1 MSKDNHN
8 GWANRETWCFN
19 LYLRNDRQLY
29 HLTKKAAVRGMR
41 EADDFEQK
49 YPHLVANYEQKYPQ
63 VEPTKSLLVG
73 QSIMRFMESL
83 HLDMIESV
91 REGVGFM
98 SSTDDGLI
106 VHAEVSKVL
115 SPDSEVP
122 LYIDFKL
129 IDLVSMFHDIG
140 SLNRV
145 DVRQIGNGWIEDL
158 EEVDA

>member
-19 LYLRNDRQLY
+19 LYLRNDEQLY

-41 EADDFEQK
+41 EADD
-49 YPHLVANYEQKYPQ
+49 YEQKYPQ
-63 VEPTKSLLVG
+63 VELTKSLLVG
-73 QSIMRFMESL
+73 QSVMRFMESL
-83 HLDMIESV
+83 YLDMIESV

-98 SSTDDGLI
+98 SLTDDGLI
-106 VHAEVSKVL
+106 VHAEASKVL
-115 SPDSEVP
+115 SPESGVP

-145 DVRQIGNGWIEDL
+145 DVGQIGNGWIEDL

>member
-41 EADDFEQK
+41 EASNF
-49 YPHLVANYEQKYPQ
+49 EQKYPQ

-83 HLDMIESV
+83 YLDMIESV

>member
-19 LYLRNDRQLY
+19 LYLRNDKQLY

-41 EADDFEQK
+41 EADDFG
-49 YPHLVANYEQKYPQ
+49 QKYPQ

-83 HLDMIESV
+83 YLDMIESV

>member
-49 YPHLVANYEQKYPQ
+49 YPQ
-63 VEPTKSLLVG
+63 VEPARSLLVG
-73 QSIMRFMESL
+73 QSVMRFMESL
-83 HLDMIESV
+83 YLDMIESV

-145 DVRQIGNGWIEDL
+145 DVGQIGNGWIEDL

>member
-1 MSKDNHN
+1 MSKDNYN

-19 LYLRNDRQLY
+19 MYLRNDRQLY

-49 YPHLVANYEQKYPQ
+49 YSQ
-63 VEPTKSLLVG
+63 VEPTGFEPTKSLLVG

-115 SPDSEVP
+115 SPESEVP

-145 DVRQIGNGWIEDL
+145 DLGQIANGWIEDL

>member
-49 YPHLVANYEQKYPQ
+49 YPQ
-63 VEPTKSLLVG
+63 VELTRSLLVG

-145 DVRQIGNGWIEDL
+145 DVGQIANGWIEDL

>member
-1 MSKDNHN
+1 M
-8 GWANRETWCFN
+8 G
-19 LYLRNDRQLY
+19 
-29 HLTKKAAVRGMR
+29 
-41 EADDFEQK
+41 
-49 YPHLVANYEQKYPQ
+49 
-63 VEPTKSLLVG
+63 
-73 QSIMRFMESL
+73 FMESL
-83 HLDMIESV
+83 YLDMIESV

-145 DVRQIGNGWIEDL
+145 DVGQIANGWIEDL